1 MALNELSPREELI
14 LCTLKNKRLYGLQIP
29 KAIAQASNGN
39 RDLKIGSLYPLLA
52 ILENKGLVS
61 SQWGD
66 ERPPRKGGAR
76 RRYYQLTQEGIASLD
91 SAESFRSNLLAWR
104 PN

>member
-1 MALNELSPREELI
+1 MTLSELSLREEII
-14 LCTLKNKRLYGLQIP
+14 LCALKNKRLYGLQIP
-29 KAIAQASNGN
+29 KAIAEASNGD

-66 ERPPRKGGAR
+66 ERLAIGGAR
-76 RRYYQLTQEGIASLD
+76 RRYYQLTKEGIAALEF
-91 SAESFRSNLLAWR
+91 AELFRSNLLEWR
-104 PN
+104 PD